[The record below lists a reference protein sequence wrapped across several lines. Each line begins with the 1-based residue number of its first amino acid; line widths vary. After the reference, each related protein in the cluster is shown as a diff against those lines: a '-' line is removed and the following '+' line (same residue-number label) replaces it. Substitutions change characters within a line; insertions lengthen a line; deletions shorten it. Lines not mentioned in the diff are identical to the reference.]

1 MKDAKENVNKYVRSL
16 PVLGLIISI
25 ILIVLFFFIWKVEG
39 NFVVIFIYCLL
50 PVIVNTSVY
59 GAYLVV
65 RSKKFFNN

>member
-25 ILIVLFFFIWKVEG
+25 ILIVLFFFIRKVEG

-65 RSKKFFNN
+65 RSK

>member
-65 RSKKFFNN
+65 RSK

>member
-1 MKDAKENVNKYVRSL
+1 MKNAKENVNKYVRSL

-65 RSKKFFNN
+65 RSKWFFNN

>member
-1 MKDAKENVNKYVRSL
+1 MKNAKENVNKYVRSL

-50 PVIVNTSVY
+50 LVIVNTSVY

-65 RSKKFFNN
+65 RSK

>member
-39 NFVVIFIYCLL
+39 DFVVIFIYCLL

-65 RSKKFFNN
+65 RNK

>member
-1 MKDAKENVNKYVRSL
+1 MKNAKENVNKYVRSL
-16 PVLGLIISI
+16 TVLGLIISI

-65 RSKKFFNN
+65 RSK

>member
-39 NFVVIFIYCLL
+39 NFAVIFIYCLL

-65 RSKKFFNN
+65 RSK

>member
-50 PVIVNTSVY
+50 PVIVNPSVY

-65 RSKKFFNN
+65 RSK

>member
-1 MKDAKENVNKYVRSL
+1 MKNAKENVNKYVRSL

-39 NFVVIFIYCLL
+39 NFVVIFIDCLL

-65 RSKKFFNN
+65 RSK

>member
-25 ILIVLFFFIWKVEG
+25 ILIVSFFFIWKVEG

-65 RSKKFFNN
+65 RSK

>member
-1 MKDAKENVNKYVRSL
+1 MKNAKENVNKYVSSL

-65 RSKKFFNN
+65 RSK

>member
-16 PVLGLIISI
+16 PVLGLIVSI

-65 RSKKFFNN
+65 RSK

>member
-1 MKDAKENVNKYVRSL
+1 MKNAKENVNKYVRSL

-65 RSKKFFNN
+65 RNK

>member
-25 ILIVLFFFIWKVEG
+25 ILIVLFFSIWKVEG

-65 RSKKFFNN
+65 RSK

>member
-1 MKDAKENVNKYVRSL
+1 MKNAKENVNKYVRSS

-65 RSKKFFNN
+65 RSK

>member
-1 MKDAKENVNKYVRSL
+1 MKNAKENVNKYVRSL

-59 GAYLVV
+59 GTYLVV
-65 RSKKFFNN
+65 RSK

>member
-1 MKDAKENVNKYVRSL
+1 MKNAKENVNKYVRSL
-16 PVLGLIISI
+16 PVLGLFISI

-65 RSKKFFNN
+65 RNK

>member
-65 RSKKFFNN
+65 RNK

>member
-59 GAYLVV
+59 GAYLV
-65 RSKKFFNN
+65 

>member
-1 MKDAKENVNKYVRSL
+1 NKYVRSL

-65 RSKKFFNN
+65 RSK

>member
-1 MKDAKENVNKYVRSL
+1 MKDAKENVKKYVRSL

-65 RSKKFFNN
+65 RNK

>member
-1 MKDAKENVNKYVRSL
+1 MKNTKENVNKYVRSL

-65 RSKKFFNN
+65 RSK

>member
-16 PVLGLIISI
+16 TVLGLIISI

-59 GAYLVV
+59 GA
-65 RSKKFFNN
+65 

>member
-25 ILIVLFFFIWKVEG
+25 ILIVLFFFVWKVEG

-65 RSKKFFNN
+65 RSK

>member
-39 NFVVIFIYCLL
+39 DFVVIFIYCLL
-50 PVIVNTSVY
+50 PIIVNTSVY

-65 RSKKFFNN
+65 RNK

>member
-16 PVLGLIISI
+16 TVLGLIISI

-65 RSKKFFNN
+65 RSK

>member
-1 MKDAKENVNKYVRSL
+1 MRNAKENVNKYVRSL

-65 RSKKFFNN
+65 RSK

>member
-1 MKDAKENVNKYVRSL
+1 MKNAKENVKKYVRSL

-65 RSKKFFNN
+65 RSK

>member
-1 MKDAKENVNKYVRSL
+1 MKNAKENVNKYVRSL

-65 RSKKFFNN
+65 GSK

>member
-1 MKDAKENVNKYVRSL
+1 MKDVKENVNKYVRSL

-65 RSKKFFNN
+65 RSK

>member
-1 MKDAKENVNKYVRSL
+1 MKDAKENVNNYVRSL

-65 RSKKFFNN
+65 RSK

>member
-1 MKDAKENVNKYVRSL
+1 MKNAKENVNKYVKSL

-65 RSKKFFNN
+65 RSK

>member
-65 RSKKFFNN
+65 RS

>member
-1 MKDAKENVNKYVRSL
+1 MKNAKVNVNKYVRSL

-65 RSKKFFNN
+65 RSK

>member
-25 ILIVLFFFIWKVEG
+25 ILIILFFFIWKVEG

-65 RSKKFFNN
+65 RSK

>member
-1 MKDAKENVNKYVRSL
+1 MKNAKENVNKYVRSL

-25 ILIVLFFFIWKVEG
+25 ILIVLFFFVWKVEG

-65 RSKKFFNN
+65 RSK